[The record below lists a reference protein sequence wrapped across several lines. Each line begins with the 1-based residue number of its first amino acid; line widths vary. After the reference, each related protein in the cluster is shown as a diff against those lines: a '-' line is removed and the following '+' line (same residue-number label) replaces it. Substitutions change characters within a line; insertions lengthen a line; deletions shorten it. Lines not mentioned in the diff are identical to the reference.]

1 MDKAIANYERLQ
13 GYITIRE
20 ENVAFLTEL
29 VKLQLQY
36 CGLLSHCDM
45 YILGNLAISRQPH
58 YQKKV

>member
-1 MDKAIANYERLQ
+1 MDKAIANFERLQ
-13 GYITIRE
+13 GYITVRE

-45 YILGNLAISRQPH
+45 
-58 YQKKV
+58 

>member
-1 MDKAIANYERLQ
+1 MDKAIANFERLQ
-13 GYITIRE
+13 GYITVRE

-45 YILGNLAISRQPH
+45 YNIGYPAINKPQH
-58 YQKKV
+58 